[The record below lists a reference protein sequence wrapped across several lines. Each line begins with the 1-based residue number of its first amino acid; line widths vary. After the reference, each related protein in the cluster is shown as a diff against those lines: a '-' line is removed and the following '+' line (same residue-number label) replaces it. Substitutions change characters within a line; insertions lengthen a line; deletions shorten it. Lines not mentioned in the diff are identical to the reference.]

1 MANRARGDN
10 ANNHA
15 RQMRYLSRGIVMLP
29 TKLEEKN
36 ERKRKTKAP
45 SQKVQ
50 STYDE
55 ARGKERAETENKS
68 TVAKSTINIMTRCV
82 NAVL

>member
-1 MANRARGDN
+1 MANRAREDN

-50 STYDE
+50 STE

-68 TVAKSTINIMTRCV
+68 TVAKSTINIMMRCV

>member
-50 STYDE
+50 ST
-55 ARGKERAETENKS
+55 
-68 TVAKSTINIMTRCV
+68 
-82 NAVL
+82 